1 MDGQNDI
8 NIKDKGKKYKMIIE
22 KEITEEKADNLKM
35 KEVYRF
41 KEFHGKN
48 DNRATKNFKNE
59 NKSEKDIN
67 TNTIT
72 KKSI

>member
-1 MDGQNDI
+1 
-8 NIKDKGKKYKMIIE
+8 MIIE

-48 DNRATKNFKNE
+48 DNRATKNLKNE

-67 TNTIT
+67 TNIIS
-72 KKSI
+72 KSVNSNCDNNEKNQK